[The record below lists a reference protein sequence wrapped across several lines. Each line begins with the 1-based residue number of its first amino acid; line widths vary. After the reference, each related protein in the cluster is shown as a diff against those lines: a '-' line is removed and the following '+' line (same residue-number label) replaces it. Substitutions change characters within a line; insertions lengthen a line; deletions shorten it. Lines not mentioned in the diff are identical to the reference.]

1 MKKFKEYITEAKTI
15 KLGPAVFKLTDTEQ
29 YKGET
34 IEYYDNTGK
43 YAEAFSVHVNH
54 KDKTVEVWQSMGDDY
69 LPSEEW
75 MDDWLKKKG
84 LTKKY
89 EDDPSGGEKYQKM
102 FDKAIWD
109 PITKAAKREWKGYK
123 VSQDA

>member
-1 MKKFKEYITEAKTI
+1 MKTFDEYITEAKTI

-43 YAEAFSVHVNH
+43 YPEAFSLHVNH
-54 KDKTVEVWQSMGDDY
+54 KDKTVEVYQNMGDEY
-69 LPSEEW
+69 QSSEEW

-89 EDDPSGGEKYQKM
+89 EDDPSEGEKYQKM

-109 PITKAAKREWKGYK
+109 PIAKAAKNEWKGYK
-123 VSQDA
+123 VSQEA

>member
-1 MKKFKEYITEAKTI
+1 MKTFDEYITEAKTI
-15 KLGPAVFKLTDTEQ
+15 KLAAAVFKLTDTEQ

-43 YAEAFSVHVNH
+43 YPEAFSLHVNH
-54 KDKTVEVWQSMGDDY
+54 KDKTVSVYQNMGDEY
-69 LPSEEW
+69 QSSGEW

-89 EDDPSGGEKYQKM
+89 EDDPSEGEKYQKM

-109 PITKAAKREWKGYK
+109 PIAKAAKNEWKGYK
-123 VSQDA
+123 VSQEA